1 MSTVNTEHVRLRAAS
16 EEDINFIFS
25 SWLKSYRQSDA
36 TKPFSDEIYFEG
48 QRKLITQILMHSKA
62 IMAVSVDDPSHIYG
76 WVCFEPHSPFP
87 VLHYVYVKHV
97 YRTFGVG
104 RMLLGEMLVSPVVY
118 SHDDSFKSR
127 LPQGSYF
134 NPYKTLGGM

>member
-1 MSTVNTEHVRLRAAS
+1 MSTVIVDHVRLRPAM
-16 EEDINFIFS
+16 DGDFNFVYS
-25 SWLKSYRQSDA
+25 SWLKSYRQSEA

-48 QRKLITQILMHSKA
+48 QRKLITQILMHSKVVV
-62 IMAVSVDDPSHIYG
+62 AVSVDDPSHIYG

-104 RMLLGEMLVSPVVY
+104 RMLLGEMLEGPVVY
-118 SHDDSFKSR
+118 SHDDAFKSR
-127 LPQGSYF
+127 LSQGSYF
-134 NPYKTLGGM
+134 NPYKSLGGV